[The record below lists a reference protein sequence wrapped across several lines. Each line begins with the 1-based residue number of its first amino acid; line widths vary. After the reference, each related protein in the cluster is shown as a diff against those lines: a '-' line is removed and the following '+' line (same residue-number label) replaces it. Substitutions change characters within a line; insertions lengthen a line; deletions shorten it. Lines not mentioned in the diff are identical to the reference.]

1 MAQSWQEILGNFSGS
16 QANTS
21 SSKSSSSS
29 SNKTS
34 TKTVASQNTK
44 SNDWQSILADLSGSR
59 KQTYADYSTSVAE
72 RVIARANGKKKRSW
86 FEKGL
91 FEDGYDFGDIS
102 RTILGTTTDVLENV
116 GSGIIGMGEKA
127 VDAMAYIAPYAANG
141 QFYQNGGIYT
151 LEQQKQHE
159 QVVEQSKKDLGK
171 FIAKDLYDEEKIA
184 RAIISDPARKI
195 GIDSETQSVFGE
207 KSDALIQSGG
217 QLLATA
223 GLQAVGVPW
232 FVTTGATSFGSEAE
246 NAMNQGATYEEAGA
260 SAAISAGAEILSEK
274 LSGGISF
281 GGKSLDDALTKQL
294 ARGISNKL
302 GRTVAKLGLDM
313 AGEGAEEVFSQIA
326 SNLGSSLYK
335 EEDITELLFNE
346 EAMEGYLESFI
357 GGAAL
362 GGVSNTFHAVK
373 SATNGVDYTSGLTQ
387 NEQKVV
393 DKLYQDEIA
402 KKEGKVTGKEK
413 SKIYDSI
420 LEKMEK
426 GDISTDTIEEVLGGE
441 KYNQYKQAA
450 DWEASLQTEYDTLSK
465 EFEDLGEKEN
475 PNLKDQSRYSELKE
489 MLPGLK
495 SKLDNVKATSTVGQQ
510 KAQLTNEVYEL
521 TKNDKLTESYN
532 QRYQRGQKYEADVT
546 QYDAKQQAVVQK
558 AIDSGIL
565 NNSRRTHEFV
575 DFIAKVSA
583 DKGVLFDFTNNA
595 KLKESGFAVDGKQ
608 VNGFVTK
615 DGITLNIDSAKAM
628 NTTVGHEITHV
639 LEGTEFYDSMKQTIF
654 DYAKAKGEYQSRYD
668 SIAEMY
674 KDVQD
679 ADIEGEL
686 TADLVGDYLFSD
698 PDFINNLST
707 QNRNVFQKIYDEVKY
722 LCKVVTAGSKE
733 ARELERVKKAF
744 EKAYREG
751 GKTQSETKYSI
762 SEIVDENQT
771 SYGTGVH
778 LDSTLLDNLSPEDR
792 LGMVKE
798 YVKELGG
805 ESFTAYDP
813 NGNPVDITIAKP
825 TDKIKNHSGKRVP
838 VNKDLTTKYI
848 GNEVKQEA
856 IALVDELIVTSE
868 YKGSKPPKYPHGW
881 VDNNGQNNWEYWKT
895 YIQDKNNTIWEA
907 TLNVA
912 NSANGEKILYD
923 ISPIKKVGRSVKSDT
938 LPTDNNVAQ
947 NSDNVKHS
955 QPEGKQLTEEQNE
968 HGLNREEEV
977 SFSLSNDTAYM
988 DKAIA
993 MNASSLRVDS
1003 KTLEETKAL
1012 RERIAARMNDIKDRG
1027 LVGLPEDIEGNT
1039 YIANSSYDG
1048 TEENTTICPRSL
1060 ASEAFVDAVSEYL
1073 GRPLTVE
1080 EQIYISQDLQGR
1092 SLTPE
1097 CTYCYVATDRKAYR
1111 AFLGE
1116 YVAQRDAVL
1125 QKVQENPSAD
1135 LSRSGELY
1143 KEFLNGRKDTNPMYS
1158 RFKMWVD
1165 AYKHGKP
1172 MIDASHLANINKLMG
1187 DINSEFGA
1195 ELKPQ
1200 ITDAMKYAQSA
1211 SWAKKRVNYVAYN
1224 GHILKWK
1231 QDRINKLNSHYGL
1244 RMYSFSDFHPA
1255 FVLEN
1260 MQMITD
1266 ASVRGLKMLGYT
1278 KDTDFVDIF
1287 APSGMNINIST
1298 FGFET
1303 GGNVFENNLIG
1314 AEWEKAKAL
1323 RDQYPNVGI
1332 TFVATNDTLVDWA
1345 LDQDWIDVVIPFH
1358 LVRTG
1363 REVAKA
1369 FNYHDYTSESSDTK
1383 TKEWKKGDKKYIA
1396 PTEHNNDKATYL
1408 TALENNHLKPR
1419 FERFLENPNYMK
1431 LVNECRQP
1439 ASMSKPVQ
1447 PVFNEDAAKVALAKL
1462 EANGYYQPIG
1472 GSVDR
1477 MYEIAGE
1484 VAEAMTNE
1492 LAPARSLSNVDE
1504 QHTSDSLSALRLE
1517 TTDDI
1522 APVAEESSVVA
1533 ENATTTKEVEDVA
1546 PVDVSKS
1553 PVLKRLNQKLTNN
1566 MTELANV
1573 QKLREDSGRSF
1584 DEKIAKTKEQLDS
1597 KKDKDTKVANN
1608 LRRRIER
1615 LERLKADV
1623 DSEYAK
1629 RIGNI
1634 KSRITK
1640 TEADIQKY
1648 HPGLDRA
1655 EKAIARIDKKL
1666 EADKSELTE
1675 EYDLKR
1681 EQLADKDSYISQKAT
1696 ELYNEIR
1703 KLKKGV
1709 RASEQ
1714 LGYLLDHG
1722 YEWSAIKSALINIK
1736 HTPGETVNINSEAE
1750 SVAREMLNE
1759 SYENAQSDLEIEYL
1773 KQVNELEA
1781 KAAEKRKATSVA
1793 NQRKA
1798 KMEEHTKR
1806 WEDLIGDTTTWK
1818 DMSLGLSYKTKTL
1831 RRILRK
1837 VVKDANGNSDIQ
1849 KADAIYDELE
1859 TKYDHNEAQL
1869 KQESKKLKEVFFELN
1884 LNHAEDTYANMLGEL
1899 KYNPETTLTEEVV
1912 KEYYDKHKGKIDS
1925 DKVNK
1930 AIAEARKTFDGLLI
1944 RVNDVLREQGMKE
1957 IPYRKGYFPHFT
1969 NPKQGWL
1976 AKLLNWKTIDTEIPT
1991 SIAGLTEMFTPQR
2004 SWQSFNKQRMGD
2016 KTDYSLYQGLD
2027 TYIHGALD
2035 WIYHIDDLQS
2045 RRSLENYLRYTHSDE
2060 GIKQRIEEIK
2070 ANDTYDAEETQKLI
2084 EGVLAEANNPLSGL
2098 VRELMN
2104 RTNTLANKKS
2114 SMDRSMEDATNR
2126 KIYSTMT
2133 NLNNR
2138 INANMVVGSFSSA
2151 LTNFIPMVQS
2161 WHQVS
2166 PYFTVRGLGDF
2177 VRSTVKDDGMVAK
2190 SDFLTNRLVEEEK
2203 LYQTNWDKVSDKA
2216 AFMMNVIDNITS
2228 QTVWRSKY
2236 LQNIKE
2242 GMNETQAIRDADQF
2256 AKNLIAGRSRG
2267 NAPTIFDAKNPLAK
2281 VFTAFQLEVANQYG
2295 YMFEDVPQDS
2305 TNTARLVKGYATAF
2319 LGAYAYN
2326 ALYSS
2331 LVGRDA
2337 AFDPIGIVEDLLKN
2351 LFDDDDEE
2359 ENLGDELLGF
2369 GKNVLEE
2376 VPFVGGLVGGG
2387 RVPMSSAFPYS
2398 GYTTPFESML
2408 NDVDNKNWDSLG
2420 KEFLKP
2426 LYYLAMPV
2434 GGGQI
2439 KKTVEGL
2446 RMFSDEHPIAGSYTT
2461 SGNLR
2466 FPVDD
2471 TFGSK
2476 LQAGLFG
2483 QYASENAR
2491 KYFDQ
2496 EQKPLYPEQ
2505 TEIFAGLDIP
2515 IEEYWEYRD
2524 NLYEFYDVRDKLKDA
2539 AYADDATDEDVL
2551 RYTYINNTYGS
2562 IYDLYD
2568 MQKELAGSDSPSK
2581 KAKMRKLQNQMTQ
2594 MLSDSKYAVDSMK
2607 LYGAYGEVGDKRY
2620 NKDADSGRWY
2630 EIKPKNSD
2638 GSDNWYYQK
2647 EQEVTKG
2654 LGISYEQYWN
2664 NREEYNYAYDKPGR
2678 YAIAQTVGGYD
2689 SYMEH
2694 YDVLENWQ
2702 SDNYLSADKDAKG
2715 NSISG
2720 SRKKK
2725 VLEYIEGLDLDY
2737 GEKIILYRTVYS
2749 SKADKR
2755 AYNQDIIDYLNS
2767 RDDISYQDMKTIL
2780 EELEMEVDSEGYITW

>member
-1 MAQSWQEILGNFSGS
+1 MSVTSDFWKAMNQSGVQISG
-16 QANTS
+16 
-21 SSKSSSSS
+21 SKSSSK
-29 SNKTS
+29 NTS
-34 TKTVASQNTK
+34 
-44 SNDWQSILADLSGSR
+44 SGS
-59 KQTYADYSTSVAE
+59 TATGIAPIATPVSTNKKKKKNITEDFWDSLQGAELDIAPVGSKRGSSVAD
-72 RVIARANGKKKRSW
+72 RVQARASGGAFNRKDKDEEDKWIR
-86 FEKGL
+86 KGL
-91 FEDGYDFGDIS
+91 FDDGYNIGDITK
-102 RTILGTTTDVLENV
+102 TILGTAGDVAIGAVKGFTSGVEGIVDLGSYGVAGVLDAVGKDDDADRLRRTTAKSQTDQLWGGLEATADKY
-116 GSGIIGMGEKA
+116 SILGEKA
-127 VDAMAYIAPYAANG
+127 DAVIDPITNALGYIGMMY
-141 QFYQNGGIYT
+141 
-151 LEQQKQHE
+151 
-159 QVVEQSKKDLGK
+159 
-171 FIAKDLYDEEKIA
+171 
-184 RAIISDPARKI
+184 
-195 GIDSETQSVFGE
+195 
-207 KSDALIQSGG
+207 
-217 QLLATA
+217 ATA
-223 GLQAVGVPW
+223 GIGAAAGATGVGATALSTGTMFASSAGGSMGGATDEEALKHGVMKGAVEAGSELIFGGLGKTAKTLGLSRGLSSLDDIFAKKLSDKISNHFWKNAVQYGVKASAEGVEEVLAGLGSAVSKKLTYMSDEDLSKLIKDENLMEQFAVGTAASAIMQSGFVPGTTEGS
-232 FVTTGATSFGSEAE
+232 FKESVTTGRDF
-246 NAMNQGATYEEAGA
+246 
-260 SAAISAGAEILSEK
+260 
-274 LSGGISF
+274 
-281 GGKSLDDALTKQL
+281 
-294 ARGISNKL
+294 
-302 GRTVAKLGLDM
+302 
-313 AGEGAEEVFSQIA
+313 
-326 SNLGSSLYK
+326 
-335 EEDITELLFNE
+335 IT
-346 EAMEGYLESFI
+346 GQ
-357 GGAAL
+357 
-362 GGVSNTFHAVK
+362 
-373 SATNGVDYTSGLTQ
+373 TQ
-387 NEQKVV
+387 NEQSVIQKEIENRAAEKEK
-393 DKLYQDEIA
+393 DGTKLT
-402 KKEGKVTGKEK
+402 KKEKAAIEEQVLK
-413 SKIYDSI
+413 D
-420 LEKMEK
+420 MEK
-426 GDISTDTIEEVLGGE
+426 GYISIDTIEEVLGGDSYKNYKKTIDAEDAQIE
-441 KYNQYKQAA
+441 KLKKQ
-450 DWEASLQTEYDTLSK
+450 
-465 EFEDLGEKEN
+465 
-475 PNLKDQSRYSELKE
+475 LKE
-489 MLPGLK
+489 LEDAPNTVGNSKKYDALQAKLETMNKRNKSNDLK
-495 SKLDNVKATSTVGQQ
+495 SRLEK
-510 KAQLTNEVYEL
+510 EVYEL
-521 TKNDKLTESYN
+521 AKGDRLVESYN
-532 QRYQRGQKYEADVT
+532 ERGRHGQAFEADVT
-546 QYDAKQQAVVQK
+546 KYDAKQQAVIQK

-565 NNSRRTHEFV
+565 NNSNRTHEFV
-575 DFIAKVSA
+575 DFIAKISA
-583 DKGVLFDFTNNA
+583 DKGVSFDFTNNA
-595 KLKESGFAVDGKQ
+595 KLKDSGFAVDGKQ
-608 VNGFVTK
+608 VNGYVTK

-628 NTTVGHEITHV
+628 ESTVGHEITHV
-639 LEGTEFYDSMKQTIF
+639 LEDTEFYDSLKQTIF

-668 SIAEMY
+668 SLAEVY
-674 KDVQD
+674 KDVKD

-686 TADLVGDYLFSD
+686 TADLVGDYIFSD
-698 PDFINNLST
+698 PDFVKNLST
-707 QNRNVFQKIYDEVKY
+707 QNRNIFQKIYDEIKY

-744 EKAYREG
+744 EDAYREG
-751 GKTQSETKYSI
+751 GKTKSDAEAETKYSL
-762 SEIVDENQT
+762 S
-771 SYGTGVH
+771 
-778 LDSTLLDNLSPEDR
+778 DST
-792 LGMVKE
+792 
-798 YVKELGG
+798 G
-805 ESFTAYDP
+805 E
-813 NGNPVDITIAKP
+813 
-825 TDKIKNHSGKRVP
+825 
-838 VNKDLTTKYI
+838 
-848 GNEVKQEA
+848 
-856 IALVDELIVTSE
+856 
-868 YKGSKPPKYPHGW
+868 
-881 VDNNGQNNWEYWKT
+881 
-895 YIQDKNNTIWEA
+895 
-907 TLNVA
+907 VA
-912 NSANGEKILYD
+912 
-923 ISPIKKVGRSVKSDT
+923 
-938 LPTDNNVAQ
+938 
-947 NSDNVKHS
+947 
-955 QPEGKQLTEEQNE
+955 EEQNNR
-968 HGLNREEEV
+968 GLNRAEEV
-977 SFSLSNDTAYM
+977 SYSLSKDTEYM
-988 DKAIA
+988 DKAIT
-993 MNASSLRVDS
+993 MNASSLRVDT
-1003 KTLEETKAL
+1003 KVLEETKAL
-1012 RERIAARMNDIKDRG
+1012 RERIASRMNDIKDRG

-1125 QKVQENPSAD
+1125 EKVKNNPNAD
-1135 LSRSGELY
+1135 VSRSGELY

-1165 AYKHGKP
+1165 AYKNGKP

-1298 FGFET
+1298 FGFEA
-1303 GGNVFENNLIG
+1303 GGEVFENNLIG
-1314 AEWEKAKAL
+1314 AEWEKAKTL
-1323 RDQYPNVGI
+1323 REQYPNVGI
-1332 TFVATNDTLVDWA
+1332 TFVATNDTLVNWA

-1383 TKEWKKGDKKYIA
+1383 TKDWKKGDKKYIA

-1408 TALENNHLKPR
+1408 AALEKNHLKPR

-1431 LVNECRQP
+1431 LVNECRKP
-1439 ASMSKPVQ
+1439 ASESKPVQ

-1484 VAEAMTNE
+1484 VAERMTETLPNIE
-1492 LAPARSLSNVDE
+1492 KTDGWVRDLPMKNSLSNLGE

-1517 TTDDI
+1517 TDDI
-1522 APVAEESSVVA
+1522 APVAEDSTVVA
-1533 ENATTTKEVEDVA
+1533 ENATTTPTVSEMESVGEDVA

-1566 MTELANV
+1566 KTELYNV
-1573 QKLREDSGRSF
+1573 QKLREDSGSSF
-1584 DEKIAKTKEQLDS
+1584 DEKITKAKEQLDS
-1597 KKDKDTKVANN
+1597 KKNKDTKAANN

-1623 DSEYAK
+1623 DAEYAK
-1629 RIGNI
+1629 RIGSI
-1634 KSRITK
+1634 KSRIAK

-1655 EKAIARIDKKL
+1655 EKAIARIDRRL
-1666 EADKSELTE
+1666 EADKAELTE

-1681 EQLADKDSYISQKAT
+1681 EQLADKDSFISQKAT

-1709 RASEQ
+1709 KASEQ

-1722 YEWSAIKSALINIK
+1722 YEWSVIKSALINVK
-1736 HTPGETVNINSEAE
+1736 HTPGGTVNINSEAE
-1750 SVAREMLNE
+1750 SVVREMLNE
-1759 SYENAQSDLEIEYL
+1759 NYENAQSDLEVEYL

-1781 KAAEKRKATSVA
+1781 KADEKRKATSVA
-1793 NQRKA
+1793 SQLKA
-1798 KMEEHTKR
+1798 KMEEHSKR
-1806 WEDLIGDTTTWK
+1806 WETIIGDTSTWK

-1837 VVKDANGNSDIQ
+1837 VVKDANGNADIR
-1849 KADAIYDELE
+1849 KADWIYDELE

-1869 KQESKKLKEVFFELN
+1869 KQESQKLKEVFFELN

-1899 KYNPETTLTEEVV
+1899 RHNPETTLTEEVV
-1912 KEYYDKHKGKIDS
+1912 KEYYEKHKGKIDTN
-1925 DKVNK
+1925 KVNK
-1930 AIAEARKTFDGLLI
+1930 AISEARKTFDGLLV

-1976 AKLLNWKTIDTEIPT
+1976 AKLLNWKTIDNEIPT

-2035 WIYHIDDLQS
+2035 WIYHIDDIQS
-2045 RRSLENYLRYTHSDE
+2045 RRALENYLRYTHSDE
-2060 GIKQRIEEIK
+2060 GVKARIEEIK
-2070 ANDTYDAEETQKLI
+2070 ANDTYDAEEAQKLI
-2084 EGVLAEANNPLSGL
+2084 DGVLAEANNPLSGL

-2177 VRSTVKDDGMVAK
+2177 VRSSVKDDGMVAK

-2203 LYQTNWDKVSDKA
+2203 LYQTNWDKISDKA
-2216 AFMMNVIDNITS
+2216 AFMMNVVDNITS

-2242 GMNETQAIRDADQF
+2242 GMGEAQAIRDADQF
-2256 AKNLIAGRSRG
+2256 SKNLIAGRSRG
-2267 NAPTIFDAKNPLAK
+2267 NAPTIFDVKNPLAK
-2281 VFTAFQLEVANQYG
+2281 IFTAFQLEVANQYG

-2305 TNTARLVKGYATAF
+2305 KNTARLVKGYATAF

-2337 AFDPIGIVEDLLKN
+2337 ALDPIGIVEDLLKD
-2351 LFDDDDEE
+2351 LFDEDDEE
-2359 ENLGDELLGF
+2359 ESLGDELMDF
-2369 GKNVLEE
+2369 GKSILEE

-2439 KKTVEGL
+2439 KKTIEGL
-2446 RMFSDEHPIAGSYTT
+2446 SMFSDEHPIAGSYTT

-2491 KYFDQ
+2491 KYFDE
-2496 EQKPLYPEQ
+2496 EQRTLNADQ
-2505 TEIFAGLDIP
+2505 TEIFAELDIP

-2524 NLYEFYDVRDKLKDA
+2524 NLYDFYDVKDELESA
-2539 AYADDATDEDVL
+2539 AKADGATDEDIL
-2551 RYTYINNTYGS
+2551 KGMYIKSVYS
-2562 IYDLYD
+2562 DIYDLYD
-2568 MQKELAGSDSPSK
+2568 KQKEIAKGNSSLKKSQLRDIQKQMSNMLA
-2581 KAKMRKLQNQMTQ
+2581 
-2594 MLSDSKYAVDSMK
+2594 DSKRTVNNVNIDGYYATI
-2607 LYGAYGEVGDKRY
+2607 GDKRY
-2620 NKDADSGRWY
+2620 DYSDYNGAWFEISGKY
-2630 EIKPKNSD
+2630 LKNE
-2638 GSDNWYYQK
+2638 QK
-2647 EQEVTKG
+2647 AIERYGVTP
-2654 LGISYEQYWN
+2654 SFYWN
-2664 NREEYNYAYDKPGR
+2664 NQDMFYDADYYFKYKPELETVSKNVFDGKWFAGYAAEVSQIKGDDLNGDGKS
-2678 YAIAQTVGGYD
+2678 D
-2689 SYMEH
+2689 SGT
-2694 YDVLENWQ
+2694 
-2702 SDNYLSADKDAKG
+2702 K
-2715 NSISG
+2715 
-2720 SRKKK
+2720 KKK
-2725 VLEYIEGLDLDY
+2725 VFDYISGLDVGDVEKMILYKMSYPSVDDYNDYILEY
-2737 GEKIILYRTVYS
+2737 
-2749 SKADKR
+2749 
-2755 AYNQDIIDYLNS
+2755 LNN
-2767 RDDISYQDMKTIL
+2767 RDDLTYDVKKSML
-2780 EELEMEVDSEGYITW
+2780 EALGATLDDEGYIDW